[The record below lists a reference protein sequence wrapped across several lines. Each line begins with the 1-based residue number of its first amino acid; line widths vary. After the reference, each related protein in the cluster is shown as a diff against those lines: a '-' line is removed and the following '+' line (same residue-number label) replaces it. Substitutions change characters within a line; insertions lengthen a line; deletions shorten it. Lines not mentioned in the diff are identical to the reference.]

1 MGLSRVLI
9 TARDGGKVDKV
20 VAKSHAGEALRQA
33 ALQVQSGAYP
43 GGGIA
48 VAPAKGLQARQP

>member
-9 TARDGGKVDKV
+9 TARDGGKVGKV
-20 VAKSHAGEALRQA
+20 VAKSHAVEALRQT

-43 GGGIA
+43 GAIA
-48 VAPAKGLQARQP
+48 VAPANGLQARQP